1 MLAGPP
7 ADVVL
12 VLAAVATV
20 AANAVALRPPAT
32 VGGMPPGPVARG
44 ATAAG
49 IVGCIGLLI
58 VADSRLHWTAGT
70 SPALLLLPSTAA
82 SLWGG
87 HHLWGFQREIARS
100 LAGVSALGGGAGA
113 SALRPLGVLVGA
125 VGRLIAGTTVLS
137 AALAL
142 AAPAIGVARVD
153 AGILAAFGLLA
164 LATLLVSLLEAVGR
178 GAWALAAVGAALAAE
193 AAAAASDAG
202 SARPLV
208 AGAAAAGAL
217 APPPAGGPLVRP
229 PDTPPAA
236 PLAPGA

>member
-49 IVGCIGLLI
+49 IGGCIGLLI

-87 HHLWGFQREIARS
+87 QHLWGFQREIARS

-137 AALAL
+137 AALIL

-178 GAWALAAVGAALAAE
+178 GAWALAAGGAAPG
-193 AAAAASDAG
+193 AG
-202 SARPLV
+202 AG
-208 AGAAAAGAL
+208 AGAAGAR
-217 APPPAGGPLVRP
+217 AGGPPRGRGAGGGRP
-229 PDTPPAA
+229 AR
-236 PLAPGA
+236 